1 MSKPRKDELLKT
13 PQYRGGMAA
22 LKEFIK
28 SNLKYPKA
36 AEEHK
41 VEGAVEVAYD
51 VDGLGKI
58 RNVKVLAGIAHG
70 CDEEVIRLVNL
81 LVYEKAINK
90 GKKTLTH
97 KKLKIDFHLPKAQP
111 PKPDQQ
117 RKVTYTITKPLVPTE
132 ANKQEQGGKSYT
144 IKVNFNKK

>member
-28 SNLKYPKA
+28 SNLKYPTEALENKI
-36 AEEHK
+36 
-41 VEGAVEVAYD
+41 EGAFEVAYD

-58 RNVKVLAGIAHG
+58 RNVKILEGIVYG

-97 KKLKIDFHLPKAQP
+97 KKLKIDFHLPKVQT
-111 PKPDQQ
+111 PKPVQQ
-117 RKVTYTITKPLVPTE
+117 RKITYTITKPSVP
-132 ANKQEQGGKSYT
+132 KQEVPAKKAAYT

>member
-1 MSKPRKDELLKT
+1 MKV
-13 PQYRGGMAA
+13 
-22 LKEFIK
+22 FITT
-28 SNLKYPKA
+28 NLKYPKEA
-36 AEEHK
+36 LENK

-58 RNVKVLAGIAHG
+58 RNVNILSGIGHG

-97 KKLKIDFHLPKAQP
+97 KKLKIDFHFLSKCWH
-111 PKPDQQ
+111 
-117 RKVTYTITKPLVPTE
+117 
-132 ANKQEQGGKSYT
+132 
-144 IKVNFNKK
+144 

>member
-22 LKEFIK
+22 LKKFITD
-28 SNLKYPKA
+28 NLKYPEQA
-36 AEEHK
+36 LEDK

-58 RNVKVLAGIAHG
+58 RNVRILSGIGHG

-81 LVYEKAINK
+81 LVYEKAVNK
-90 GKKTLTH
+90 GKNTLSH
-97 KKLKIDFHLPKAQP
+97 KKLKIDFKLPKEKKVEQRKITYHITTS
-111 PKPDQQ
+111 KPDEK
-117 RKVTYTITKPLVPTE
+117 KVKPKGGYTIQV
-132 ANKQEQGGKSYT
+132 
-144 IKVNFNKK
+144 KVQK

>member
-22 LKEFIK
+22 LKAFIT
-28 SNLKYPKA
+28 SNLKYPQEA
-36 AEEHK
+36 LDHK
-41 VEGAVEVAYD
+41 VGGAVEVAYD
-51 VDGLGKI
+51 VDGLGRIK
-58 RNVKVLAGIAHG
+58 NVNILTGVGHG

-97 KKLKIDFHLPKAQP
+97 KKLKIDFHLPKVQKQP
-111 PKPDQQ
+111 TKLTRQI
-117 RKVTYTITKPLVPTE
+117 TYTITKPAEVK
-132 ANKQEQGGKSYT
+132 KQEPTGKSYT

>member
-13 PQYRGGMAA
+13 PEYRGGMAA

-28 SNLKYPKA
+28 SNLKYPKEA
-36 AEEHK
+36 LDYK
-41 VEGAVEVAYD
+41 VGGTVEVAYD

-58 RNVKVLAGIAHG
+58 RNVKKLNGIGHG
-70 CDEEVIRLVNL
+70 CDAEVIRLINL
-81 LVYEKAINK
+81 LVYEKAVNK

-97 KKLKIDFHLPKAQP
+97 KKLKIDFHLPKVQKQAA
-111 PKPDQQ
+111 KPARQI
-117 RKVTYTITKPLVPTE
+117 TYTITKPAVATQAVAPKK
-132 ANKQEQGGKSYT
+132 NSYT

>member
-22 LKEFIK
+22 LKEFIT
-28 SNLKYPKA
+28 SNLKYPKEA
-36 AEEHK
+36 HEHK

-58 RNVKVLAGIAHG
+58 RNVNILSGIGHG
-70 CDEEVIRLVNL
+70 CDEEVLRLVNL

-97 KKLKIDFHLPKAQP
+97 KELKIDFHLLKVQS
-111 PKPDQQ
+111 PKPVQQ
-117 RKVTYTITKPLVPTE
+117 RKITYTITKPSVSKKEVPAKKAT
-132 ANKQEQGGKSYT
+132 YT